1 MLTIDNLNDNKVLE
15 VSAKGKLTKDD
26 YDIILPQLKGLLEK
40 HGGLRFLIKLEDFKG
55 FEKEALWKEI
65 DFDRKHEDEYGKTA
79 IVGDKAWEKW
89 GTELSKLFFDVEMR
103 YFPKTDEKLARTWV
117 NN

>member
-15 VSAKGKLTKDD
+15 VSAKGQLTKDD

-40 HGGLRFLIKLEDFKG
+40 HGKLRFLIKLEDFKG
-55 FEKEALWKEI
+55 FEPQALMEEVK
-65 DFDRKHEDEYGKTA
+65 FDREHMDEYGKTA
-79 IVGDKAWEKW
+79 IVGEKEWEKW
-89 GTELSKLFFDVEMR
+89 GTKLSKLFFDTEMR
-103 YFPKTDEKLARTWV
+103 YFPKQDEKLARTWV